1 MARCAAAHDRARAPP
16 TAANAL
22 PLRPRQ
28 FPLDLFGQ
36 LVERALDRGGRSA
49 PEDEVFVD
57 VGSGCGRLV
66 LGTALLWPE
75 MSRVAGVETQE
86 DLHKLAV
93 AADAKAREA
102 DGLRCDFVLGDAR
115 EAMGEGGPLED
126 ASIIFAYHSPKD
138 CCTWFA
144 EFCATCLR
152 PGCRVIYCDKLLE
165 GEGLELIDRIEGVNP
180 ETGGNSTGLIY
191 EVTRSARSG

>member
-1 MARCAAAHDRARAPP
+1 M
-16 TAANAL
+16 
-22 PLRPRQ
+22 
-28 FPLDLFGQ
+28 
-36 LVERALDRGGRSA
+36 
-49 PEDEVFVD
+49 
-57 VGSGCGRLV
+57 

-180 ETGGNSTGLIY
+180 PGDGRQLDRPHLRGDAERSERLRRARERGGGLHIPQ
-191 EVTRSARSG
+191 S

>member
-1 MARCAAAHDRARAPP
+1 M
-16 TAANAL
+16 
-22 PLRPRQ
+22 RPRQ

-102 DGLRCDFVLGDAR
+102 DGLRCEFVLGDAR

-180 ETGGNSTGLIY
+180 AGDGRQLNRLDLRGHAERSERLRRARERGGGPHIPLP
-191 EVTRSARSG
+191 